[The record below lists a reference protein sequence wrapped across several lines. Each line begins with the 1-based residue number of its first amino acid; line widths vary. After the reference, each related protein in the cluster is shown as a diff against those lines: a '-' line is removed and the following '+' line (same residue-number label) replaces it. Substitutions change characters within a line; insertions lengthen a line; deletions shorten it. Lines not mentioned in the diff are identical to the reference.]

1 MVDSCDTST
10 IVAVIIALGAS
21 DDKKSMRVRFDNL
34 DMESAKFM
42 AREILV
48 LHRLDHANVIKACIS
63 PTIKFSEPQVK
74 CYMQQLLSGLD
85 HCHSHGVLHR
95 SIKSSNLLIDN
106 NDILKSVL
114 WKMSGVVRAALRS
127 KCTTSVCAL
136 VQRSHGLSVR
146 CFSTETEQPPMN
158 SSAGP
163 PFFGIDHSGKAHG
176 PTYGRMFGIRKHV
189 RKTDIDVWHSK
200 ACTENRYRCNLTL
213 EDVKMDY
220 NRPTYGT
227 MFGIRKHV
235 LKTDIRLHNRV
246 RTTTLPAPAFF
257 TFHAFTSPSPH
268 RAARTSLVRRHFL
281 HISGVRNAP
290 RAPHRA
296 ASRSPYRTASRSPR
310 RAARTSLVR
319 RF

>member
-163 PFFGIDHSGKAHG
+163 PFFGIDHSG

-189 RKTDIDVWHSK
+189 R
-200 ACTENRYRCNLTL
+200 
-213 EDVKMDY
+213 
-220 NRPTYGT
+220 
-227 MFGIRKHV
+227 
-235 LKTDIRLHNRV
+235 KTDIRLHNRV

-257 TFHAFTSPSPH
+257 TFHAFTPPSPH

-296 ASRSPYRTASRSPR
+296 ASRSPYRAASRSPR